1 MRKPSAG
8 GGRDSG
14 FHAAAFGW
22 LPRLVLVVAALAG
35 AAAGPA
41 WSRTAAPL
49 PWLVAIVFVGLPHGA
64 SDFAVS
70 RTVCRGSTLALVW
83 TGYLAAMA
91 AVAALFVAAPLL
103 SVAAFVALSCWHFG
117 AAEGESASP
126 EPHAAPATF
135 LAGVVTRGCAV
146 LALPL
151 AAWPAATAAAA
162 TDLVALAVGPRA
174 AAGMVPEAAVRS
186 AGLALVVLTVLAA
199 AIEGL
204 AAAGHPPSRRSW
216 RRDVIELAVIG
227 SLGWFTDPLF
237 SVGLVFLVWHAW
249 RQMPPVAASLSGAAP
264 TSWPEL
270 GRALVHIHCAAL
282 PLLVPA
288 WVLIG
293 AAWWWLAPEHT
304 LRGLAIVSIG
314 GYLVVTPAH
323 ELLGEA
329 LRRMAGWRSRG
340 FPVLP
345 GGHADDGRGRS
356 ISRPEMYLWRM
367 LEIKV

>member
-1 MRKPSAG
+1 M
-8 GGRDSG
+8 
-14 FHAAAFGW
+14 
-22 LPRLVLVVAALAG
+22 VVAAVAG
-35 AAAGPA
+35 AVAGPE
-41 WSRTAAPL
+41 WSRSAAPL
-49 PWLVAIVFVGLPHGA
+49 PWLISLVFVGLPHGA
-64 SDFAVS
+64 ADFAVS
-70 RTVCRGSTLALVW
+70 RTICRGRMLALVW
-83 TGYLAAMA
+83 TGYAAAMA

-103 SVAAFVALSCWHFG
+103 SIAAFAALSCWHFG
-117 AAEGESASP
+117 AAAGESESP
-126 EPHAAPATF
+126 KPHAAPDT
-135 LAGVVTRGCAV
+135 LMAGVVSRGCGV

-162 TDLVALAVGPRA
+162 TDLVALAVGPHA

-186 AGLALVVLTVLAA
+186 AGLALVFLTVLAA
-199 AIEGL
+199 AIEGM

-216 RRDVIELAVIG
+216 RHDVIELAVIG

-323 ELLGEA
+323 ELLGAA

-356 ISRPEMYLWRM
+356 ISRPAMYLWRM